1 VFQVKIKIDAVDL
14 RAKPFAR
21 DRRHWTDASDYSRC
35 QDFGRTV
42 RAAGVG
48 AIRYESVR
56 DLKHDGC
63 CTVLSPAAFAP
74 PIPLEQQTWML
85 SVARDRVIWQRTHV
99 LDVEEYE
106 FAASQWSPS
115 AH

>member
-1 VFQVKIKIDAVDL
+1 
-14 RAKPFAR
+14 
-21 DRRHWTDASDYSRC
+21 
-35 QDFGRTV
+35 
-42 RAAGVG
+42 
-48 AIRYESVR
+48 
-56 DLKHDGC
+56 
-63 CTVLSPAAFAP
+63 VLSPAAFASAN
-74 PIPLEQQTWML
+74 PLEQQTWML